1 MKIRM
6 MGAIGALAGVMFAA
20 TAAGATTYDAVS
32 DFSIVNNPNGPWSY
46 QYSGGQLSDHFTLGT
61 DTHFWWDGQQVPNA
75 VSVGKN
81 LSGQDDSYET
91 IVLPANTLA
100 LDPESQSVWVA
111 FTAPSSG
118 SYVISGAFSGIDTG
132 ENAHPVS
139 ILDGS
144 TSVYSGTINSFGQS
158 ESFDFTRF
166 LSGGDVLAFQVGTG
180 STGCSYCNL
189 STGLTATITTA
200 VPEASTWVMMAAGF
214 AALGF
219 MGYRGARKTA
229 RA

>member
-1 MKIRM
+1 MKIR
-6 MGAIGALAGVMFAA
+6 ALGALAALTGAMFAA
-20 TAAGATTYDAVS
+20 NAAGAATYDAVS
-32 DFSIVNNPNGPWSY
+32 DFSIANNPNGPWSY
-46 QYSGGQLSDHFTLGT
+46 EYTGGQLSDHFTLGA
-61 DTHFWWDGQQVPNA
+61 DTQFWWDGQQIPNA

-81 LSGQDDSYET
+81 LSGMDDSYET

-111 FTAPSSG
+111 FTAPTSG
-118 SYVISGAFSGIDTG
+118 TYVITGAFYGIDSG

-139 ILDGS
+139 ILDGANTIYS
-144 TSVYSGTINSFGQS
+144 SSVSSFGQS
-158 ESFDFTRF
+158 EAFGLSEF
-166 LSGGDVLAFQVGTG
+166 LSAGDVIAFQVGTG

-219 MGYRGARKTA
+219 MGYRGARKTV